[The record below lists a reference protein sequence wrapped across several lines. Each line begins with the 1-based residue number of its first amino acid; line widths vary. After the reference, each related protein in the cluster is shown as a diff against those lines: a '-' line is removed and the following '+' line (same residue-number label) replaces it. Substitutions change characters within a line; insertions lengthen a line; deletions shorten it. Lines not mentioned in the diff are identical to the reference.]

1 VLNETIKLEVTPVFE
16 RNFCSTAR
24 VVINRGGTRSS
35 KTYSLAQLFIVE
47 LFSGDNK
54 ILSVVRKSFP
64 ALRATALRDVID
76 VLHKSG
82 LYALVQHNKT
92 ENIIKY
98 GSNIIEF
105 FSLDNEQKVR
115 GRKRSHLWLNEAN
128 ECTFDEWQQLIF
140 RTSGRAYLD
149 FNPDDINCWINTELE
164 QSRAVLQ
171 GDVDVII
178 STYRDNTFLD
188 RTTITEIEYLK
199 QSDPEYWKI
208 FGMGEYGRINGL
220 VFEKYSVVPQIPT
233 DAKLIG
239 YGLDFGFSNDPTA
252 MVEVRMAGG
261 NLYLHEHVYE
271 TGLTNTDIVNR
282 LKNMPLQR
290 FDEIIADA
298 AEPKSIEEIYR
309 AGYNIKAAHK
319 GPDSINLS
327 IDLLRRYP
335 LCVTASSTNIIKELR
350 SYKWQTD
357 KNGNTLNKPV
367 DYYNHALDALRYV
380 VLNKLQKPRAGNY
393 AIR

>member
-1 VLNETIKLEVTPVFE
+1 MLNETIKLEVTPVFE

-24 VVINRGGTRSS
+24 VIINRGGTRSS

-47 LFSGDNK
+47 LFSGKNK

-64 ALRATALRDVID
+64 ALRATALRDVIE

-82 LYALVQHNKT
+82 LYPLVHHNKT

-98 GSNIIEF
+98 GSNILEF

-164 QSRAVLQ
+164 QTRAVLQ
-171 GDVDVII
+171 GDVDVIV

-188 RTTITEIEYLK
+188 HTTITEIEYLR

-252 MVEVRMAGG
+252 LIEVRMSSG
-261 NLYLHEHVYE
+261 NLYVHEHVYE
-271 TGLTNTDIVNR
+271 TGLTNNDIISR
-282 LKNMPLQR
+282 LKTLPLQR

-309 AGYNIKAAHK
+309 AGYNIKPAQK
-319 GPDSINLS
+319 GPDSVNLS

-335 LCVTASSTNIIKELR
+335 LCVTASSLNVIKELR

-380 VLNKLQKPRAGNY
+380 VLNKLQKPRNGNY